1 MRSADLHGGT
11 YPAAEFTALTDTEPS
26 REDRRQQFI
35 VQLFQEQKI
44 RMVPMNRVERF
55 AEDLRQQLK

>member
-1 MRSADLHGGT
+1 MQSADLHGGT

-35 VQLFQEQKI
+35 MQLFEEQKI
-44 RMVPMNRVERF
+44 RIVPMNRVEKF
-55 AEDLRQQLK
+55 AEDLRRQLQ